1 MFVVFTEQSYA
12 YKYCTKTALKE
23 RLLKRTNTQIN
34 FYITCWFGLQTF
46 LIKFNQVYENSYPKH
61 GTSQLFLQKNVSTE

>member
-23 RLLKRTNTQIN
+23 RLLKRTNTQTN

-46 LIKFNQVYENSYPKH
+46 LTKFNQVYENSYPQH
-61 GTSQLFLQKNVSTE
+61 GTSQLFLWKNVSTE